1 MGQTFCYNFVMK
13 TLESILSKTV
23 TNNLTKADMSKTAG
37 PKRKET
43 KKILVVDDEG
53 QIGLVMDMIL
63 NDRNLEMDYVNSLLA
78 ADEYLQK
85 QQPSLML
92 LDNKLP
98 DGFGVDF
105 ISYIKKKYPS
115 LKIIMISGFGSVR
128 DVALEN
134 GADVFFEKPF
144 PLDEF
149 NEALTRL
156 LQ

>member
-1 MGQTFCYNFVMK
+1 MAK
-13 TLESILSKTV
+13 T
-23 TNNLTKADMSKTAG
+23 TKKQS
-37 PKRKET
+37 KET

-63 NDRNLEMDYVNSLLA
+63 NESQFQMDYVNNLLS

-85 QQPSLML
+85 QEPAVVI

-115 LKIIMISGFGSVR
+115 LKIIMISGFASVR

-144 PLDEF
+144 ALDEF
-149 NEALTRL
+149 NKALNSL
-156 LQ
+156 LK